1 MTRLGSPRRRSDG
14 NSRRALVLAPR
25 TSAKPIGRIS
35 NRFIQKRHA
44 NERIIH
50 PLSGSPT
57 KSAEANTAPFFP
69 FPITFPSFRR
79 ARNSVKFQKTSPTSR
94 KPRRIRPFFRDRPRH
109 KPAMPSNGSR
119 PVRPSSERDRN
130 RPASIAFRRFAS
142 SGISSRNARH
152 GRAEEKRLY
161 ALIRTQYLHRARPE
175 AESKK
180 YFVLLLSF

>member
-57 KSAEANTAPFFP
+57 KSAEAGMAPFFP
-69 FPITFPSFRR
+69 GPITFPSFRR
-79 ARNSVKFQKTSPTSR
+79 ARNSVKFPKNIPDGRTSHDG
-94 KPRRIRPFFRDRPRH
+94 F
-109 KPAMPSNGSR
+109 GL
-119 PVRPSSERDRN
+119 
-130 RPASIAFRRFAS
+130 S
-142 SGISSRNARH
+142 SGIGPATNRPCLPTAAALSDRRLRETGTGPLPLRSEDSHPQAFRLETREMAERRRN
-152 GRAEEKRLY
+152 GCTL
-161 ALIRTQYLHRARPE
+161 
-175 AESKK
+175 
-180 YFVLLLSF
+180 